1 MGVVGSKVGGLD
13 GGAVGRAVG
22 AAAVYVVVRVAFTFE
37 DPETVTFRLLL
48 ARAVVRVPSS
58 VTFSK
63 VYKKSSP
70 TSEGEAP
77 ALLVRASVV
86 VTLTDA
92 VEDNR
97 RRPYR
102 VGDGV
107 VTFGVGDGVAVGE
120 GIFAG
125 DRVLAGDG
133 VDDAPL

>member
-1 MGVVGSKVGGLD
+1 MGVVGSGVGGLD

-92 VEDNR
+92 VEDSSR
-97 RRPYR
+97 RCPE
-102 VGDGV
+102 GEV
-107 VTFGVGDGVAVGE
+107 VTFGVGDGVLVGDGVVGE
-120 GIFAG
+120 G
-125 DRVLAGDG
+125 VLAGDG
-133 VDDAPL
+133 VGDAPL